1 MPMEPIAGRP
11 YMPGYGTLGPDEGT
25 GLLPWS
31 WAVERLTASHDYWVA
46 TIRPG
51 AAPSVMPVWGA
62 WMEGAVWFSSSR
74 GSRRARNLRGDPSC
88 TVTNA
93 DPVNPVSVQGVAE
106 MVTDPAAIE
115 AYTAVTNAKYNVD
128 YGVDFY
134 IENALFAV
142 RPSVVLG
149 LMEEDFTGSP
159 TRWTF

>member
-1 MPMEPIAGRP
+1 
-11 YMPGYGTLGPDEGT
+11 
-25 GLLPWS
+25 
-31 WAVERLTASHDYWVA
+31 
-46 TIRPG
+46 
-51 AAPSVMPVWGA
+51 
-62 WMEGAVWFSSSR
+62 
-74 GSRRARNLRGDPSC
+74 
-88 TVTNA
+88 
-93 DPVNPVSVQGVAE
+93 VSVQGVAE
-106 MVTDPAAIE
+106 VVTDPEAIE